1 MTEYHETLIKAF
13 DDAMDQLTLREQEEY
28 ARIQEEKD
36 QMWMQALDDDEQAVE
51 GFLGEYDGH
60 E

>member
-28 ARIQEEKD
+28 ARINEEKEH
-36 QMWMQALDDDEQAVE
+36 MWMQALDDDAQAVKD
-51 GFLGEYDGH
+51 FLGEYDGH